1 MRFLVSSGPYSFPEM
16 FAIVLFTA
24 GLGFLL
30 HEMSHK
36 VVAKRFGHWAQFR
49 IWTWGILMALFFSV
63 LTGGSFIFAA
73 PGAVYISP
81 RRGTVSDSFQISRQ
95 ENGLISLA
103 GPAMNVF
110 LAGIFYAILV
120 LRLGEIWSIVGSIG
134 LTVNLFLAAFNMI
147 PFSGLDGSKVL
158 RWKVWLWAAVAIP
171 VWVITYVIL
180 FARIPLG

>member
-1 MRFLVSSGPYSFPEM
+1 
-16 FAIVLFTA
+16 
-24 GLGFLL
+24 
-30 HEMSHK
+30 
-36 VVAKRFGHWAQFR
+36 
-49 IWTWGILMALFFSV
+49 MALMFSV

-81 RRGTVSDSFQISRQ
+81 RRGATFDNFQISRE

-110 LAGIFYAILV
+110 LAGIFYVIGV
-120 LRLGEIWSIVGSIG
+120 LGGIWSIVGSIG

-158 RWKVWLWAAVAIP
+158 RWKVWIWAAVAIP
-171 VWVITYVIL
+171 IWVITYVIL